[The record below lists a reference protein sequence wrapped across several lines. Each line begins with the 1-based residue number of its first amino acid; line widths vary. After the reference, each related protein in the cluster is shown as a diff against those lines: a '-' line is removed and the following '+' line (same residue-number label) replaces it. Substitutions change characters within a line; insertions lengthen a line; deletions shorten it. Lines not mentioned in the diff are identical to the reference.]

1 MQLGCHCDLWG
12 AGRHKEA
19 MGGKCLSFLIQSL
32 VPISPS
38 VWWDFLASAL
48 GSPRD
53 WKPQRLGLG
62 STWSWFCWESAETA
76 RCQEWSRTPLDA
88 RRAQTGDWGQQP
100 VLEPGRSSLC
110 CSAPRSSGK
119 RNPTQ
124 GEFMENA
131 PSPLGGQTIP
141 PREMLAYL
149 LPEDREKQTFLV
161 IVRQAGAP
169 LLQNTP
175 HPHHTIKAGKGLGK
189 LFWGRC
195 VEQFA
200 LQLGILCFFPKVA
213 WPLGL
218 PESASSPNLFPSG
231 KRNFFLFFCTAET
244 SQSLTT
250 TLQ

>member
-1 MQLGCHCDLWG
+1 
-12 AGRHKEA
+12 
-19 MGGKCLSFLIQSL
+19 
-32 VPISPS
+32 
-38 VWWDFLASAL
+38 
-48 GSPRD
+48 
-53 WKPQRLGLG
+53 
-62 STWSWFCWESAETA
+62 
-76 RCQEWSRTPLDA
+76 
-88 RRAQTGDWGQQP
+88 
-100 VLEPGRSSLC
+100 
-110 CSAPRSSGK
+110 
-119 RNPTQ
+119 
-124 GEFMENA
+124 MENA